1 MGLDAVSI
9 AVGQPAEFL
18 LFDPDGSTTFTK
30 DYMRSRSQNTPF
42 IDKTLHGSIDLVVKD
57 GIVLLER

>member
-1 MGLDAVSI
+1 
-9 AVGQPAEFL
+9 VGQPAEFL
-18 LFDPDGSTTFTK
+18 LFDPEGSTTFTK

-57 GIVLLER
+57 GVVLLER